1 MHDAVRTIGLL
12 PPAEPSIWNYYKLVR
27 ICFGSLDLWISNS
40 ILRVPHVCS
49 EGFARVI
56 ITYVCGDGLSL
67 VGFVGSVTRMTMQV
81 CEGTQ
86 LYQLLL
92 GSVGQ
97 AKLSSMPQN
106 RRSHSKKVLQEVLRV
121 LSRNGITFSM
131 LFY

>member
-1 MHDAVRTIGLL
+1 MHDAVRTVGLL
-12 PPAEPSIWNYYKLVR
+12 PPAEPSMWNYYKLVR
-27 ICFGSLDLWISNS
+27 ICYMLLRILLVQTVIPWYLTFVLKDLHGMVWF
-40 ILRVPHVCS
+40 
-49 EGFARVI
+49 EF
-56 ITYVCGDGLSL
+56 GLSL
-67 VGFVGSVTRMTMQV
+67 VGFVESVTRMTMQV

-121 LSRNGITFSM
+121 LSRNGLTFSM

>member
-1 MHDAVRTIGLL
+1 MELL
-12 PPAEPSIWNYYKLVR
+12 QASANLLYVAEDLVGANR
-27 ICFGSLDLWISNS
+27 NS
-40 ILRVPHVCS
+40 MVPHVCT
-49 EGFARVI
+49 EGFAWF
-56 ITYVCGDGLSL
+56 CGDGLSL
-67 VGFVGSVTRMTMQV
+67 VGFVESVTRMTMQV

-121 LSRNGITFSM
+121 LSRNGLTSSM

>member
-1 MHDAVRTIGLL
+1 M
-12 PPAEPSIWNYYKLVR
+12 
-27 ICFGSLDLWISNS
+27 
-40 ILRVPHVCS
+40 VPHVCT
-49 EGFARVI
+49 EGFARF
-56 ITYVCGDGLSL
+56 CGDGLSL
-67 VGFVGSVTRMTMQV
+67 VGLVESVTRMTMQV